1 MIGDNTQ
8 NNLLSFYCG
17 LVIKNL
23 RKESGISGVE
33 LAKQLN
39 ISQQQMSRYE
49 RGVNRLSVDTLFRI
63 LTVLDVSFE
72 RLLRLLMTE
81 IRSSDSNDALV
92 LKEKISLLDSVY
104 FY

>member
-8 NNLLSFYCG
+8 NNLFSFYCG
-17 LVIKNL
+17 LVIKKL
-23 RKESGISGVE
+23 RKERGISGFK

-49 RGVNRLSVDTLFRI
+49 RGVNRLSIDTLFSI
-63 LTVLDVSFE
+63 LTILDVSFE
-72 RLLRLLMTE
+72 KLLRLLMTE
-81 IRSSDSNDALV
+81 IRSSNSNDALV
-92 LKEKISLLDSVY
+92 LKEKISLLDSIY